1 MNHGPHVLIV
11 SRDQMLLQSR
21 ALILGAYFQVE
32 AAGRVPEAESAM
44 AKTSFDLVVLCYSLP
59 DNEYLK
65 MIDLC
70 RRQVPQPRILVSNDA
85 AGAYRRVRGDGEST
99 FDGGP
104 YELLKKSAELI
115 GFPLKP
121 NGRAAQR
128 SSSGLTRSDQV

>member
-21 ALILGAYFQVE
+21 ALILGAYFRVE
-32 AAGRVPEAESAM
+32 AAGRIPEAESAM
-44 AKTSFDLVVLCYSLP
+44 AKTSFDLVVLCSSLP

-65 MIDLC
+65 MMDLC
-70 RRQVPQPRILVSNDA
+70 RRQAPQPKILVSNAA
-85 AGAYRRVRGDGEST
+85 AGAYCRVRDDGAYT
-99 FDGGP
+99 VDGGP

-121 NGRAAQR
+121 TSRAPQH
-128 SSSGLTRSDQV
+128 S